1 MSYNPKNKK
10 YKVAFEYPFSY
21 IIFDRVIWNGQE
33 WYFNTFSEIKRF
45 LAKYDK
51 YCKIKTAEIRLI
63 ETSETVEIWH
73 FDTSTDMGNLVIK
86 EVVK

>member
-1 MSYNPKNKK
+1 MSDNPKNKK
-10 YKVAFEYPFSY
+10 YKVAFDYPFS
-21 IIFDRVIWNGQE
+21 IFDCVIWNGNE
-33 WYFNTFSEIKRF
+33 WYFNTFLEIKRF

-63 ETSETVEIWH
+63 ETNETIEIWH

-86 EVVK
+86 EVVE